1 MAVFAAVPTVNIFG
15 LAQSL
20 LVHAQQV
27 KIKKKQFNFIENI
40 FFKIRNQAVWGL
52 SGLKLKTWVE
62 APSFVRAKSED
73 QGRCFA
79 GTTVRTHCW

>member
-27 KIKKKQFNFIENI
+27 KITKKKQFNFIENI
-40 FFKIRNQAVWGL
+40 FFKNRNQAVWGL
-52 SGLKLKTWVE
+52 SGLKLNLGRS
-62 APSFVRAKSED
+62 PFLCQGLVRIR
-73 QGRCFA
+73 G
-79 GTTVRTHCW
+79 GVLLGLP